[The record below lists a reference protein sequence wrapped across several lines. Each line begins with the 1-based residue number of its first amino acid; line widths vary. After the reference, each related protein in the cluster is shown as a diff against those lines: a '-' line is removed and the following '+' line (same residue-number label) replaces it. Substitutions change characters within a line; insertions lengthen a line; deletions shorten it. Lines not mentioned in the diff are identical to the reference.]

1 MNYFGIG
8 KEEEDKKKQ
17 EDDEEEVKE
26 EAKEEDKKDEEDE
39 GPQIN
44 ARDVPP
50 IITGLARKRPKFAPE

>member
-8 KEEEDKKKQ
+8 KDEEDKKK
-17 EDDEEEVKE
+17 EEEPEE
-26 EAKEEDKKDEEDE
+26 EAKEENKEEEKKDEEDE

-50 IITGLARKRPKFAPE
+50 IITGLQRKRPKFAPE

>member
-8 KEEEDKKKQ
+8 KEEDEKKNQ
-17 EDDEEEVKE
+17 EEPEEEVKE
-26 EAKEEDKKDEEDE
+26 ENKEEEKKDVEDE

-50 IITGLARKRPKFAPE
+50 IITGL